1 MAAAAIDEGG
11 EGTRRRILEAAYT
24 LFYRHGFVRV
34 ALEAIAAEAG
44 VTKRTLY
51 YHFRSKDD
59 LLAAA
64 LELHSGLALA
74 RIREWG
80 AGLPADPQAMVEALF
95 AELARWAT
103 GPNFE
108 GAGYTR
114 LVMELADLPGH
125 PARAVAKR
133 HKATVEAL
141 ARGRARRARCRGAR
155 GGRAPHP
162 AAARRRHVADADPR
176 RRELCRDGGGDG
188 EGSRAGSGIAESDHA
203 GMRPMAHKPCDRHGE
218 ACQRHRDA
226 GAGEIGE
233 AQAAPAAAARSATMM
248 LQSEPVS
255 SRLPAKVERSA
266 SAGQRAVRQ
275 VGQKARGSG

>member
-80 AGLPADPQAMVEALF
+80 AGLPSDPQAMVEALF

-133 HKATVEAL
+133 HKAAVEAWL
-141 ARGRARRARCRGAR
+141 AGELAARGVAVPEEAACSIQLLLEGATSLMLIH
-155 GGRAPHP
+155 GDASY
-162 AAARRRHVADADPR
+162 AATA
-176 RRELCRDGGGDG
+176 
-188 EGSRAGSGIAESDHA
+188 AE
-203 GMRPMAHKPCDRHGE
+203 MAKG
-218 ACQRHRDA
+218 
-226 GAGEIGE
+226 
-233 AQAAPAAAARSATMM
+233 
-248 LQSEPVS
+248 
-255 SRLPAKVERSA
+255 
-266 SAGQRAVRQ
+266 AVR
-275 VGQKARGSG
+275 VRGSPA